1 MSGCLNNAKSKFDDI
16 LRWDVHFVF
25 KNHLPFSTF
34 LVIIIML
41 PFGLQFAY
49 LGCAAMIRNLN
60 QVTFQRFGTV
70 PPDREQN
77 KKNADRDTG
86 TVLPLK
92 RQEAAVFCAC
102 SETRVSCH
110 AGKAVLS
117 VSRDGKTFQHFY
129 LDKIAHIKS
138 GIYFSISAF
147 MGDASALICAQEQP
161 QQVGSR
167 SSDSYRVDEKLRIG
181 GLYTFFYQER
191 EQGFMFSG
199 EAHPM
204 PELTYVDQGEL
215 HSVADGLDILLKQGD
230 IAIFGPN
237 QWHMHYADIG
247 VAPRYVTI
255 TFDLEG
261 VDITP
266 LLNRKIA
273 APQQAVTLLQN
284 MLREQERM
292 DEYSSDMILAQ
303 LRLLLIQLLRQEA
316 APRNGKLQTSNAIHS
331 ENEIIRR
338 AQQYVSAHIREKLS
352 VPLVA
357 GQVDV
362 SPSYLTALFHKNL
375 QISPGEYIRRV
386 KLQESTQMIRENNL
400 NFTEIAAALQ
410 YSTVHHFS
418 RQFKEKFGIT
428 PTEYAKSVR

>member
-1 MSGCLNNAKSKFDDI
+1 
-16 LRWDVHFVF
+16 
-25 KNHLPFSTF
+25 
-34 LVIIIML
+34 
-41 PFGLQFAY
+41 
-49 LGCAAMIRNLN
+49 MIRNLN
-60 QVTFQRFGTV
+60 QVAFQGYGTILSERSHASV
-70 PPDREQN
+70 SEIESNYLLELGQGEVTVYQ
-77 KKNADRDTG
+77 AATG
-86 TVLPLK
+86 TCL
-92 RQEAAVFCAC
+92 
-102 SETRVSCH
+102 RVSK
-110 AGKAVLS
+110 GKCVLS
-117 VSRDGKTFQHFY
+117 VSQDGEDFRQFY
-129 LDKIAHIKS
+129 LDKPICIQE
-138 GIYFSISAF
+138 GVYFILIPFKGEASVAMSA
-147 MGDASALICAQEQP
+147 ETEP
-161 QQVGSR
+161 RQVGKR
-167 SSDSYRVDEKLRIG
+167 PCDSVRVDHQIRVE

-191 EQGFMFSG
+191 EQGFLFAG
-199 EAHPM
+199 ESHPM

-215 HSVADGLDILLKQGD
+215 HSVADGQDILLKQGD

-266 LLNRKIA
+266 LLNRKFA
-273 APQQAVTLLQN
+273 APQQAVTLIQQ

-292 DEYSSDMILAQ
+292 DEFSSDMIISQ
-303 LRLLLIQLLRQEA
+303 LSLLMLTLLREA
-316 APRNGKLQTSNAIHS
+316 SAPTGAKLRTANAIHS
-331 ENEIIRR
+331 ENEIIRQ
-338 AQQYVSAHIREKLS
+338 AQQYISTHVRQKLS

-357 GQVDV
+357 KQVDV

-375 QISPGEYIRRV
+375 QISPGEYIRRT
-386 KLQESTQMIRENNL
+386 KLQESKQMIREDNL